1 MATTLE
7 ILHWNDVHGRYA
19 GLARLSARVREI
31 REGADHGV
39 LVLDGGDVEESSVR
53 LSALT
58 YGAASWRLLGAAAV
72 DAAVLGNGGLL
83 RYGPDVVPRYRDGLG
98 TTPVLATIEHDGA
111 VIEGAAA
118 SVLLLA
124 GDRLVGVVGATAWF
138 PEYPAFGLVHRDE
151 VEAIAAEATSLRERG
166 AQVVV
171 LLSHCGY
178 PHDLELAGPLVGVV
192 DLIVGGHSHTALP
205 HGDRSAGVP
214 ITQAGQYAEHLG
226 RVILEVD
233 GDGAR
238 VASMGLEPV
247 SPDGPQDPAVLA
259 ELDAAERDLGEWL
272 AEPVGTLPE
281 ALDLSLER
289 ECGVANLLAEA
300 LLWKHPG
307 DVAVLMAAHCADG
320 LPAGV
325 VRRGDVWA
333 ATSSPANPATA
344 TLSGAH
350 LRSMITSGRTREHA
364 RATRR
369 SFRGRPYGLL
379 HVAGAQ
385 IGVDGTITMGG
396 EPLDD
401 ARAYRVTGTDSEL
414 TSYSPFVEEEPGDLV
429 LHTPMIMPELLEAYL
444 AAHPHGVS

>member
-118 SVLLLA
+118 SVLLTA

-151 VEAIAAEATSLRERG
+151 VEAITAEATSLRERG

-226 RVILEVD
+226 
-233 GDGAR
+233 
-238 VASMGLEPV
+238 
-247 SPDGPQDPAVLA
+247 
-259 ELDAAERDLGEWL
+259 
-272 AEPVGTLPE
+272 TLPE
-281 ALDLSLER
+281 ALDLSLEH

-344 TLSGAH
+344 TLSGAD